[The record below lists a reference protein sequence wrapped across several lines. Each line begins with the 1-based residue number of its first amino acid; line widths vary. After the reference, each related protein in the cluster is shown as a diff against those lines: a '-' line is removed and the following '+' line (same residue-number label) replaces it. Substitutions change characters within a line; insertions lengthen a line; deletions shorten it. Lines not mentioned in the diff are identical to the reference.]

1 MLSTLDTLIIGTY
14 FLFTLVLGIFLRRK
28 AAQGIESYF
37 LGGRTVPWWVLGASG
52 TASNFDMTGTMIMV
66 SFIFAIGLQGFWVAM
81 RGGMCLPLGLLM
93 VYMAKWL
100 QRSNVMTT
108 AEWMEFR
115 FGSGVQ
121 GQAARLLSAVA
132 NLIVTLAFL
141 TYFVEGT
148 GKFLSVFLGWPP
160 EICALVLIVIAVTYT
175 TLSGLYGVV
184 FTDLAQELLMIVAGI
199 YVGIK
204 AFLLP
209 GQSEI
214 ITNASTSWDSFVPMW
229 TAPPMTWLPSS
240 GIYHFFG
247 LTVVFWIARGL
258 FEGAGGLTGGYMPQR
273 YYAARNE
280 REAGLMTVE
289 WILLLLF
296 RWALIIGIAILALWL
311 SQTHTDIGNILN
323 TDPEQALP
331 IVIDRL
337 IPAGLKGLV
346 VAGLIAAA
354 MSTFDSTVNAGAAY
368 WVKDIYQRHLV
379 PDAAPKQ
386 LLTQSYL
393 ASAALALGAS
403 LVGYFIPSIESIWGW
418 ITGPLSA
425 GLFAP
430 IILRWYWDRF
440 NGFGFAAS
448 TGAGLIVA
456 IGFRLALPD
465 LPLFIT
471 FPTTWF
477 LSLVTGIVV
486 SLATPPT
493 APSVL
498 EHFWKQIRPFGF
510 WRRVRTTIEQAQVS
524 IAAKENRRDI
534 INIPFAIAW
543 HLSGVVMVISLLL
556 HKWDTLLYGGIVWLA
571 SAVWLYFRWYRR
583 LGKKVVSHK
592 NNNCFRDVECCKN
605 SGLAQIETFRSIA
618 QSGHHPGNLFN

>member
-1 MLSTLDTLIIGTY
+1 MLGTVDTLIIICY
-14 FLFTLVLGIFLRRK
+14 FLFTLLLGIFLRKK
-28 AAQGIESYF
+28 AARGIENYF

-100 QRSNVMTT
+100 RRSNVMTT

-115 FGSGVQ
+115 FGSGTP

-160 EICALVLIVIAVTYT
+160 ELCALILIVIAVAYT
-175 TLSGLYGVV
+175 TLSGLYGVI
-184 FTDLAQELLMIVAGI
+184 FTDLAQELLMIIAGI
-199 YVGIK
+199 YVGVK

-209 GQSEI
+209 NQADI
-214 ITNASTSWDSFVPMW
+214 IAAAGNSWASFTPMW
-229 TAPPMTWLPSS
+229 TAPPMTWLSSS

-247 LTVVFWIARGL
+247 LTVIFWIARGL

-296 RWALIIGIAILALWL
+296 RWALIIGVAVLALWL
-311 SQTHTDIGNILN
+311 SQTSTDMNDILRA
-323 TDPEQALP
+323 DPEQALP
-331 IVIDRL
+331 RVVDRL
-337 IPAGLKGLV
+337 IPAGLKGMV

-368 WVKDIYQRHLV
+368 WVRDIYQRYLS
-379 PDAAPKQ
+379 PDATRKQ
-386 LLTQSYL
+386 LMKQSYL
-393 ASAALALGAS
+393 ASAALAIGATAT
-403 LVGYFIPSIESIWGW
+403 GYFIPSIESIWGW

-448 TGAGLIVA
+448 TGAGLLVA
-456 IGFRLALPD
+456 IGFRLILPG
-465 LPLFIT
+465 LPLFIS
-471 FPTTWF
+471 FPSTW
-477 LSLVTGIVV
+477 LISLVTGVAV

-493 APSVL
+493 SPEVL
-498 EHFWKQIRPFGF
+498 KRFWKEIRPFGW
-510 WRRVRTTIEQAQVS
+510 WRRVRATMTETQVTL
-524 IAAKENRRDI
+524 AASENQRDI
-534 INIPFAIAW
+534 ANIPFAIAW

-556 HKWDTLLYGGIVWLA
+556 HKWETMLYGGIIWLV

-583 LGKKVVSHK
+583 LDTKK
-592 NNNCFRDVECCKN
+592 
-605 SGLAQIETFRSIA
+605 A
-618 QSGHHPGNLFN
+618 